1 MASDELVRTR
11 DALATRHARLAT
23 LMSTSILDR
32 ISALADPT
40 RSRILLLL
48 DGRELMVG
56 ELCAVL
62 QLPQSTVS
70 RHLKILSDEGWV
82 VSRGE
87 GTSRFYSMV
96 QSRLEASTKRLWQV
110 VKDQVSSAA
119 GAAQDGRRLES
130 VLAQRTA
137 ARRSRSQ
144 AFFSSSFS
152 AWDEM
157 RADMIGHRTDL
168 LALLDLLDERWVV
181 GDLGCG
187 TGHITELLAPCVGRV
202 IAVDESGPMLSAGRE
217 RFSKQTN
224 VEFRAGSVEDL
235 PIEDGALDA
244 AILFLVAHFIADPEV
259 LMREVQRV
267 LKPGGKLLL
276 VDFIIHDRSDYA
288 IQLGHVW
295 QGFDEEQV
303 TRWLQDAGFTSCRYR
318 ELSADPDAKGPALF
332 AATARKKR
340 R

>member
-1 MASDELVRTR
+1 MTV
-11 DALATRHARLAT
+11 
-23 LMSTSILDR
+23 SILDR

-48 DGRELMVG
+48 DGRELTVG

-70 RHLKILSDEGWV
+70 RHLRILSDEGWV

-96 QSRLEASTKRLWQV
+96 AQSRLDVAAARHWKV
-110 VKDQVSSAA
+110 VREPVAAAA
-119 GAAQDGRRLES
+119 GAAQDARRLES
-130 VLAQRTA
+130 VLAQRAA

-144 AFFSSSFS
+144 LFFSTSFG

-157 RADMIGHRTDL
+157 RAEMIGGRTDL
-168 LALLDLLDERWVV
+168 LALLDLLDERWTI

-187 TGHITELLAPCVGRV
+187 TGHVTEALAPCVGRV
-202 IAVDESGPMLSAGRE
+202 IAVDESGPMLSAARE
-217 RFSKQTN
+217 RLSKLSN
-224 VEFRAGSVEDL
+224 VELRAGTVESL

-244 AILFLVAHFIADPEV
+244 AILFLVAHFIAEPDA

-276 VDFIIHDRSDYA
+276 VDFIVHERAEYA

-295 QGFDEEQV
+295 QGFDESQV
-303 TRWLQDAGFTSCRYR
+303 VSWLQETGFTGCRYR
-318 ELSADPDAKGPALF
+318 ELPADPNAKGPSLF
-332 AATARKKR
+332 AATGRKKKR
-340 R
+340 

>member
-1 MASDELVRTR
+1 V
-11 DALATRHARLAT
+11 
-23 LMSTSILDR
+23 STTILDR

-48 DGRELMVG
+48 DGRELTVG

-82 VSRGE
+82 VARGE

-96 QSRLEASTKRLWQV
+96 QSRLDPSAKRLWLVVREQV
-110 VKDQVSSAA
+110 GAA
-119 GAAQDGRRLES
+119 PGAAQDTRRLES
-130 VLAQRTA
+130 VLAQRVA

-144 AFFSSSFS
+144 VIFSTLHES
-152 AWDEM
+152 WDAM
-157 RADMIGHRTDL
+157 RADMIGGRTDL

-187 TGHITELLAPCVGRV
+187 TGHVSELLAPCVGRV
-202 IAVDESGPMLSAGRE
+202 IAVDESGPMLSAARGRLK
-217 RFSKQTN
+217 KQPN
-224 VEFRAGSVEDL
+224 VELRTGTVEDL
-235 PIEDGALDA
+235 PIEDGELDA
-244 AILFLVAHFIADPEV
+244 AILFLVAHFIADPPA

-276 VDFIIHDRSDYA
+276 VDFMIHERADYA

-295 QGFDEEQV
+295 QGFDDAQIID
-303 TRWLQDAGFTSCRYR
+303 WLDHAGFTSARCRA
-318 ELSADPDAKGPALF
+318 LPADPAAKGPSLF
-332 AATARKKR
+332 AATARKKTR
-340 R
+340 KADR

>member
-1 MASDELVRTR
+1 V
-11 DALATRHARLAT
+11 
-23 LMSTSILDR
+23 STSILDR

-82 VSRGE
+82 VARGE

-96 QSRLEASTKRLWQV
+96 QSRLDPAAKRLWHV
-110 VKDQVSSAA
+110 VREQVSGGA
-119 GAAQDGRRLES
+119 GAAHDTRRLES
-130 VLAQRTA
+130 VLAQRVA

-144 AFFSSSFS
+144 VFFSTSHE
-152 AWDEM
+152 WDDM
-157 RADMIGHRTDL
+157 RAEMIGNRTDL

-187 TGHITELLAPCVGRV
+187 TGHVSELLAPCVGRV
-202 IAVDESGPMLSAGRE
+202 IAVDESGPMLSAARE
-217 RFSKQTN
+217 RLGKRSN
-224 VEFRAGSVEDL
+224 VELRSGTVEDL
-235 PIEDGALDA
+235 PLDNGELDA
-244 AILFLVAHFIADPEV
+244 AILFLVAHFVADPPG
-259 LMREVQRV
+259 LMREVHRV
-267 LKPGGKLLL
+267 LKPGGKLLV
-276 VDFIIHDRSDYA
+276 VDFMIHERADYA

-295 QGFDEEQV
+295 QGFDDAQIV
-303 TRWLQDAGFTSCRYR
+303 DWLEGAGFVGARCRP
-318 ELSADPDAKGPALF
+318 LPADTAAKGPSLF
-332 AATARKKR
+332 AATARKKSR
-340 R
+340 KNGLNR